1 MALSLRAPSFPCPK
15 LTNWILGTVVILGAF
30 LLFLVQPLISKFM
43 LPWFGGVPAVWT
55 ASMLFFQTALCVGY
69 YYGHRLGRKLSIRR
83 QILTHAS
90 LSGATLVFL
99 PIAPDPGWRSLST
112 ISPVVSI
119 LGMLLF
125 SIGLPFI
132 LLSATSPLV
141 QTWYAIANPGRDP
154 YRLYSLSNVGSLLGL
169 LCYPFFIEPSFTL
182 PQQSWL
188 WSLLFVLYAIWL
200 LVLFFLWWGAQS
212 FPTAQDETPLHENAW
227 QSERPAAM
235 QRVFWL
241 MLPACGSVMLLAVTN
256 KVCQD
261 IAAVPFLW
269 VLPLSLYLLSFIVC
283 FQHGRWYLRG
293 FWTLAAAAAVL
304 FLSAYEHF
312 PRFDFFLD
320 VGEELCLYFISLF
333 LVCMVCHGELARLKP
348 GRGRLTEFYLIVA
361 LGGAVGGALV
371 AVMAPLVF
379 SSFLE
384 WKIGLASSYLVA
396 MGALASAAPTRR
408 WGCVSQWAC
417 GFAAVTGL
425 FLMIGWSR
433 ETLDPVERVRNFY
446 GILTVL
452 ENKDSDS
459 GPDERMLTHG
469 RILHGRQFTDPEK
482 RALPTSYY
490 GPASGV
496 AKALQVLRDNKG
508 VRAGLVG
515 LGVGTLAAYARPGD
529 TYRFY
534 EINPAAVG
542 LARQYF
548 TYLDDCRGECQVV
561 LGDARLSLEAEPS
574 QQFDLLVLDAFS
586 GDSIPAHLL
595 TLEAFTVYLHHLA
608 VRGILA
614 VHTTNKHL
622 RLAPVVQRLADH
634 HGLKTARVASGEDE
648 RELICASEWMLL
660 SRDERV
666 LASVPSSPLTE
677 MGSHTRIP
685 LWTDHHS
692 SLFEIFLD

>member
-1 MALSLRAPSFPCPK
+1 MALSLHTFSFPCPK

-43 LPWFGGVPAVWT
+43 LPWFGGAPAVWT
-55 ASMLFFQTALCVGY
+55 VSMLFFQTALCVGY
-69 YYGHRLGRKLSIRR
+69 YYGHRLERQRSLRR
-83 QILTHAS
+83 QILTHTS
-90 LSGATLVFL
+90 LSAAALVFL
-99 PIAPDPGWRSLST
+99 PIAPNPGWRSLST
-112 ISPVVSI
+112 ISPVLSI
-119 LGMLLF
+119 LGILLA

-141 QTWYAIANPGRDP
+141 QTWYAAANPGRDP

-169 LCYPFFIEPSFTL
+169 LCYPFLIEPSFTL
-182 PQQSWL
+182 TRQSWL

-200 LVLFFLWWGAQS
+200 IVVSFLMWGAKG
-212 FPTAQDETPLHENAW
+212 FPMARSEASLQENAW
-227 QSERPAAM
+227 ESERPSAM
-235 QRVFWL
+235 HRVFWL
-241 MLPACGSVMLLAVTN
+241 ILPACGSIMLLAATN
-256 KVCQD
+256 KVCED

-283 FQHGRWYLRG
+283 FQHGGWYLRG
-293 FWTLAAAAAVL
+293 AWTLAAAAAVL

-320 VGEELCLYFISLF
+320 VGEELGVYFISLF
-333 LVCMVCHGELARLKP
+333 VVCMVCHGELARLKP
-348 GRGRLTEFYLIVA
+348 GPGWLTEFYLIAA

-371 AVMAPLVF
+371 AVVAPLIF

-384 WKIGLASSYLVA
+384 WEIGLAGSYLLA
-396 MGALASAAPTRR
+396 TGALASAAATRR
-408 WGCVSQWAC
+408 CGRAMQWAC
-417 GFAAVTGL
+417 IFAAAAGL

-433 ETLDPVERVRNFY
+433 ENLDPVERVRNFY

-452 ENKDSDS
+452 ESKDSDS
-459 GPDERMLTHG
+459 GADERMLTHG
-469 RILHGRQFTDPEK
+469 RILHGRQFIHPAK
-482 RALPTSYY
+482 RTLPTSYY

-496 AKALQVLRDNKG
+496 AKALQVLGYKKRLR
-508 VRAGLVG
+508 VGLVG

-529 TYRFY
+529 SYRFY
-534 EINPAAVG
+534 EINPAALA

-561 LGDARLSLEAEPS
+561 LGDARLSLEAEPP
-574 QQFDLLVLDAFS
+574 QHFDLLVLDAFS
-586 GDSIPAHLL
+586 GDSIPTHLL
-595 TLEAFTVYLHHLA
+595 THEVFTVYLDHIVPH
-608 VRGILA
+608 GILA

-634 HGLKTARVASGEDE
+634 CGLKAARVVSGEDE
-648 RELICASEWMLL
+648 RRLICASEWMLL
-660 SRDERV
+660 SRDEGI
-666 LASVPSSPLTE
+666 LATVPSSPLTGL
-677 MGSHTRIP
+677 GSRKRIP

-692 SLFEIFLD
+692 SLLEIFLD